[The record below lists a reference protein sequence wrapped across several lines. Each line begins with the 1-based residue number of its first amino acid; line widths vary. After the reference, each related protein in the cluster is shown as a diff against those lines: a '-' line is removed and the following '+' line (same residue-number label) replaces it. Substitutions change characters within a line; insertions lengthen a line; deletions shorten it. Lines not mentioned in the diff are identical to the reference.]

1 MKNKTIILAITIII
15 IMVISVGVGATVS
28 VLNSTKPTTAEQ
40 LKAEY
45 YINSNMW
52 QSLSYGGFED
62 PYKVYLEEYL
72 VTDGFDAGFALWKT
86 TNFIFNP
93 NEIIEGVTENDILSE
108 KGFYEAILFEI
119 FYEPQRESSYLDKL
133 NSITKKSNASVYKDI
148 KNAYDSVF
156 TYGSYPSDNELLS
169 DDELFRLR
177 MAVYEQG
184 GTEYID
190 LFGGVESFNKV
201 VEGAKCVDDFV
212 EKIGIVKAFGEVSQ
226 SRINVLQEMYD
237 NCDDNAQLKAA
248 LGEMLA
254 YYGSNFSTEYIIAQ
268 GIYDLALPKLIDEVS
283 KKLWGDVVAELGG
296 GWVKLAYTVG
306 KAASNAWLSTDAYY
320 ESFMEMNSL
329 REVETLADSVGKQ
342 AYSDYQSNPNENNA
356 VKFNACMDIRM
367 NIHDLGYDYAI
378 KYLNQQ
384 QDVGINHV
392 AQALGYHGINYDGI
406 ISNLKSEKKNLST
419 KYEVSEVLL
428 DELGAQGS
436 EGHDKVYDSYYLS
449 IEEQTEFDVYLE
461 LCADMQS
468 VMEQITSLKMRC
480 NDSVVA
486 NTSCTIGPAVIKA
499 LGFNNTYIMCNG
511 DMQLGAIT
519 KMESE
524 EDVLHVKGDFT
535 VGNYHN
541 NDRSVM
547 TAGQVKLEGDL
558 YYYSIDL
565 SDGLVNDG
573 YLPTGTCKTVFCGEG
588 LQTVK
593 GYAHYLDRSGVNL
606 GAVDIQCSQFTM
618 NVNSSSY
625 PDMKLVGDANIDYE
639 GQIQVDNLELNGH
652 KLKTKGSVISKET
665 IYAGNDSDITAEKGI
680 NAQAVIAKDE
690 TSSFGGPLVART
702 MQFDGA
708 QVMCNGDVQLGAI
721 TKMESEEDVLH
732 VKGDFTVGSVSASS
746 NINAGTI
753 ELCGNLSFGSSGNF
767 QPIGTCK
774 IVFCGEGSQN
784 VSGSSSRIKCLKNI
798 INVHEMENELTSS
811 YPFSGTYI
819 WDPSYKTGDRYMEL
833 ATITD
838 NYKTGYEYTGNTIS
852 VDLVVN
858 YGGILLE
865 KDVDYFVECSNNTE
879 LGTAVAKISGLG
891 CYKNSQNLE
900 YKIVPASIEK
910 ASVADV
916 LSQTYT
922 GEAITPDIALEYNGQ
937 TLKKGTDYA
946 VSYENNIN
954 VGKGLINVKGVGN
967 FTGNTTIEFDI
978 VPDDSISEE
987 ALEISIINNI
997 SDIPDVLT
1005 AYYDNP
1011 KDIIQTL
1018 PVKVKGI
1025 LNSGRETELDI
1036 SWNCD
1041 EYDKKPSASNVF
1053 KWTVSSDTYA
1063 IKDNIQTSGEVIII
1077 NKAISSVTIGAKDVT
1092 VDYCESVDVADL
1104 FDIDSNAG
1112 AATYEII
1119 NGGTGKGLLDG
1130 TTLNVETP
1138 GSFIIKVSTDEN
1150 GNYDVG
1156 EAVATLTVS
1165 LPKINEVFLPQ
1176 LKSDVLEKYYSDA
1189 SSVIETLPDTVLV
1202 NTDLGKKEMTIKWF
1216 CENYNTDPNAE
1227 NTFLWVINPKE
1238 YVDYDVN
1245 DITLEGEIKLFNKDT
1260 TDISSLDIVLS
1271 DRSYIYNGQEQIPIV
1286 EYNNLVKDIDYTV
1299 VCKNNIN
1306 VGTATAIISGKGN
1319 YTGNVSRTFRI
1330 NPANISSASLS
1341 TTVYT
1346 YSGTVKTPMVTVNA
1360 DGLLAASKITKDTS
1374 NIDVTYSSGRK
1385 NVGAY
1390 KVTVKGIG
1398 NFTGTLNKTFTINP
1412 KGTSISK
1419 LYRAKKAFTVKWKK
1433 QSTKMATSTIT
1444 GYQIRY
1450 STSSKMTSP
1459 KYKTVKGYKYTS
1471 KKITKLKAKKKYYVQ
1486 VRTYKTVSGKNY
1498 YSSWSGVKSVTT
1510 K

>member
-1 MKNKTIILAITIII
+1 MQT
-15 IMVISVGVGATVS
+15 
-28 VLNSTKPTTAEQ
+28 
-40 LKAEY
+40 
-45 YINSNMW
+45 
-52 QSLSYGGFED
+52 
-62 PYKVYLEEYL
+62 
-72 VTDGFDAGFALWKT
+72 
-86 TNFIFNP
+86 
-93 NEIIEGVTENDILSE
+93 
-108 KGFYEAILFEI
+108 
-119 FYEPQRESSYLDKL
+119 
-133 NSITKKSNASVYKDI
+133 
-148 KNAYDSVF
+148 
-156 TYGSYPSDNELLS
+156 
-169 DDELFRLR
+169 
-177 MAVYEQG
+177 
-184 GTEYID
+184 
-190 LFGGVESFNKV
+190 
-201 VEGAKCVDDFV
+201 VEGNTR
-212 EKIGIVKAFGEVSQ
+212 G
-226 SRINVLQEMYD
+226 N
-237 NCDDNAQLKAA
+237 
-248 LGEMLA
+248 
-254 YYGSNFSTEYIIAQ
+254 
-268 GIYDLALPKLIDEVS
+268 
-283 KKLWGDVVAELGG
+283 
-296 GWVKLAYTVG
+296 
-306 KAASNAWLSTDAYY
+306 
-320 ESFMEMNSL
+320 
-329 REVETLADSVGKQ
+329 
-342 AYSDYQSNPNENNA
+342 
-356 VKFNACMDIRM
+356 
-367 NIHDLGYDYAI
+367 
-378 KYLNQQ
+378 LN
-384 QDVGINHV
+384 
-392 AQALGYHGINYDGI
+392 
-406 ISNLKSEKKNLST
+406 
-419 KYEVSEVLL
+419 
-428 DELGAQGS
+428 
-436 EGHDKVYDSYYLS
+436 
-449 IEEQTEFDVYLE
+449 
-461 LCADMQS
+461 
-468 VMEQITSLKMRC
+468 
-480 NDSVVA
+480 
-486 NTSCTIGPAVIKA
+486 
-499 LGFNNTYIMCNG
+499 
-511 DMQLGAIT
+511 
-519 KMESE
+519 
-524 EDVLHVKGDFT
+524 
-535 VGNYHN
+535 VGN
-541 NDRSVM
+541 V
-547 TAGQVKLEGDL
+547 
-558 YYYSIDL
+558 
-565 SDGLVNDG
+565 
-573 YLPTGTCKTVFCGEG
+573 
-588 LQTVK
+588 
-593 GYAHYLDRSGVNL
+593 
-606 GAVDIQCSQFTM
+606 
-618 NVNSSSY
+618 
-625 PDMKLVGDANIDYE
+625 
-639 GQIQVDNLELNGH
+639 
-652 KLKTKGSVISKET
+652 
-665 IYAGNDSDITAEKGI
+665 
-680 NAQAVIAKDE
+680 
-690 TSSFGGPLVART
+690 
-702 MQFDGA
+702 
-708 QVMCNGDVQLGAI
+708 
-721 TKMESEEDVLH
+721 
-732 VKGDFTVGSVSASS
+732 
-746 NINAGTI
+746 
-753 ELCGNLSFGSSGNF
+753 
-767 QPIGTCK
+767 
-774 IVFCGEGSQN
+774 
-784 VSGSSSRIKCLKNI
+784 
-798 INVHEMENELTSS
+798 INVHSSETSLNNTTTIK
-811 YPFSGTYI
+811 GIYI
-819 WDPSYKTGDRYMEL
+819 WDPEYKTGDRYMEL

-852 VDLVVN
+852 VDLAVN
-858 YGGILLE
+858 YGDILLE

-879 LGTAVAKISGLG
+879 LGTAVATISGLG

-916 LSQTYT
+916 LSQKYT
-922 GEAITPDIALEYNGQ
+922 GGSIKPSIDLVYYGE
-937 TLKKGTDYA
+937 TLKEGIDYT
-946 VSYENNIN
+946 VSYENNIY
-954 VGKGLINVKGVGN
+954 VGQGKINIRGIGN

-987 ALEISIINNI
+987 ELEISIINNM
-997 SDIPDVLT
+997 SDIPNVLT

-1011 KDIIQTL
+1011 KDIIKTL